1 MSPISS
7 SVLDNSNQSM
17 APLNDDVLGD
27 VLTEAQAEEFKYL
40 EARVEECLK
49 SFWEIGRALGRIR
62 DERLYRENY
71 KTFEEYCMTRW
82 EMSRRSAY
90 QLIDAAIIYRN
101 ISENIIDEDQE
112 NVKRGKQK
120 IKILPANE
128 RQIRPLV
135 VLSPKQQ
142 QEAWSKV
149 VSTAPNGKVTAVH
162 VACVVNEY
170 RRGAVASKDS
180 KINTLVEIDS
190 EQTRSC
196 WNCSHCS
203 KELPENT
210 KSYYCYKLGEL
221 SLLEKSGNE
230 RGAECPHWN
239 HRNISVENKNYQPE
253 TFDLNVQLPSHLRP
267 LIQDAA
273 RESGIVI
280 NEWVAKAIE
289 EALQKVDNS
298 NGQQETDL

>member
-1 MSPISS
+1 MSPILSS
-7 SVLDNSNQSM
+7 LDNSKEHE
-17 APLNDDVLGD
+17 APLHDGINND
-27 VLTEAQAEEFKYL
+27 VLTKAEAEEFRYL

-90 QLIDAAIIYRN
+90 QLIDAAVIYKN
-101 ISENIIDEDQE
+101 ISENIIDDGSK
-112 NVKRGKQK
+112 NVAITQK

-135 VLSPKQQ
+135 ALSPKQQ
-142 QEAWSKV
+142 QEAWNQV

-170 RRGAVASKDS
+170 RRKEGALPSKDS
-180 KINTLVEIDS
+180 SIDKLIDN

-196 WNCSHCS
+196 WNCSYCS
-203 KELPENT
+203 KELPKKPE
-210 KSYYCYKLGEL
+210 SFYCYKLGEL

-230 RGAECPHWN
+230 RGSQCQHWS
-239 HRNISVENKNYQPE
+239 HRALPTENKSQQPE

-273 RESGIVI
+273 RASGLVVS
-280 NEWVAKAIE
+280 EWVTKAIE
-289 EALQKVDNS
+289 EALHKQPH
-298 NGQQETDL
+298 